1 LILYK
6 VWLNYSNSKEYR
18 IISKTNMHQLM
29 NNKGVYGEYLTF
41 NILKGFGGNIITNLY
56 LPKVKGGI
64 TEVDLVLIN
73 SKGIFVIESKNYS
86 GRIYGSIDSKNWMQ
100 ILGNNKRN
108 RFYSPVL
115 QNRTHINSIKNI
127 LKDVNEKDIYSIIV
141 FSERCNI
148 DNVNASSENVKVIK
162 RNHLES
168 TIKDIM
174 NNNYIKFTDE
184 EINYLHNKLINYSN
198 VSEIEKQQ
206 HIQSIRNTYSRSK

>member
-1 LILYK
+1 
-6 VWLNYSNSKEYR
+6 
-18 IISKTNMHQLM
+18 MHQLM

-148 DNVNASSENVKVIK
+148 DNVNVLSENVRVIK
-162 RNHLES
+162 RNNLKS
-168 TIKDIM
+168 TIGDIS
-174 NNNYIKFTDE
+174 NDNCIKFADE
-184 EINYLHNKLINYSN
+184 EITNLYNKLLSYSN

-206 HIQSIRNTYSRSK
+206 HIKNIREKYSSN